1 MKTLSKLAGELK
13 VDEETLER
21 EAAKALLLHKLK
33 LVESEIASILSKYN
47 ASSYEELL
55 RKVENGEVEEHP
67 AWEDLI
73 VLENLMDFKKKI
85 LRLME
90 ELRLD

>member
-1 MKTLSKLAGELK
+1 MKTLSKLASKLK

-55 RKVENGEVEEHP
+55 RKVESGEVEEHP

-73 VLENLMDFKKKI
+73 TLENLLNFKKKI
-85 LRLME
+85 LKLIE
-90 ELRLD
+90 ELGLD

>member
-1 MKTLSKLAGELK
+1 MKILSKLAAELK

-21 EAAKALLLHKLK
+21 EAAKALLFRKLK
-33 LVESEIASILSKYN
+33 LVESEIVSILSKYS

-55 RKVENGEVEEHP
+55 RKVESGEVKEHP

-73 VLENLMDFKKKI
+73 TLENLMSFKRKI

-90 ELRLD
+90 ELGLD

>member
-1 MKTLSKLAGELK
+1 LKTLSKLVAELK

-47 ASSYEELL
+47 ASSYEEFL
-55 RKVENGEVEEHP
+55 RKVESGEVKEHP

-73 VLENLMDFKKKI
+73 VLENLMGFKRKI
-85 LRLME
+85 LKLLE